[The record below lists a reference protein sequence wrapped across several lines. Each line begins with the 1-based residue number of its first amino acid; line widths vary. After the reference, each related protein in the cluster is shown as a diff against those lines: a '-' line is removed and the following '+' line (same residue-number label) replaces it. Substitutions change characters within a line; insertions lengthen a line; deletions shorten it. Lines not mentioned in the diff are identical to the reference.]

1 MWMEQ
6 RDQSSRAVWKLS
18 GTIMLV
24 VSIVFLSVGAVVTP
38 RLWWFNLLWNIF
50 SLFFLMAAIWMLTKA
65 RQRRGSSRRSAARTT
80 AKAEQREE
88 HDHIPS
94 MALDTKERLEQ
105 LETLRKAGL
114 LTWEEYQAK
123 RKEIEREPQTGGR

>member
-1 MWMEQ
+1 MEQ

-50 SLFFLMAAIWMLTKA
+50 SLLFLMAAIWMLTKA
-65 RQRRGSSRRSAARTT
+65 RQRRGSSRRSATRTT
-80 AKAEQREE
+80 TKAEQREE

>member
-1 MWMEQ
+1 MEQ

-24 VSIVFLSVGAVVTP
+24 VSIVFLSLGAVVTP

-50 SLFFLMAAIWMLTKA
+50 SLLFLMAAIWMLPKA

-80 AKAEQREE
+80 TKAEQREE

>member
-1 MWMEQ
+1 MEQ

-50 SLFFLMAAIWMLTKA
+50 SLLFLMAAIWMLTKA

>member
-24 VSIVFLSVGAVVTP
+24 VTIVFLPVGAVVTP

-50 SLFFLMAAIWMLTKA
+50 SLLFLMAAIWMLTKA

-123 RKEIEREPQTGGR
+123 RKEIGRGPQTGGR

>member
-1 MWMEQ
+1 MEQ

>member
-1 MWMEQ
+1 MEQ

-80 AKAEQREE
+80 AKAEQLEE